1 MNQTGQSELHPEL
14 DSRPIYNIKAV
25 AEATGL
31 PAATLRAWERRYAA
45 LAPGRTQSGY
55 RLYSA
60 RDITMLH
67 WLKARIHE
75 GLNISQAIALLN
87 QQRNDGPPPVAV
99 ERRSEAWRGL
109 SGERDALLSTLLA
122 FDEVQADRVL
132 EEAFVVYGL
141 EVVTEHII
149 APAMVQV
156 GELWHRGG
164 ASIAA
169 EHFASNYLRRKL
181 DAIVNASPR
190 PESGRPIVL
199 GCAPEDWHELGL
211 LLIHLL
217 LRRRG
222 LNSLYLGQNV
232 PVEQF
237 VEEMERLHPAMVIIA
252 ANTTATVPGLIALAG
267 AVQSIR
273 APKPLFGYGGRIF
286 NTQPELR
293 ASVPGIFLG
302 ESARAAVEYA
312 VSLVTG
318 SPAVEYP
325 STVEPSVLAEIKVS

>member
-1 MNQTGQSELHPEL
+1 MNQTSESELRTEL
-14 DSRPIYNIKAV
+14 DSRPIYNIKAA

-31 PAATLRAWERRYAA
+31 PPATLRAWERRYAT
-45 LAPGRTQSGY
+45 LVPGRTQSGY

-60 RDITMLH
+60 RDIAMLR
-67 WLKARIHE
+67 WLKARVRE

-87 QQRNDGPPPVAV
+87 QQRNDVLPAAV
-99 ERRSEAWRGL
+99 EPRSEAWRGL
-109 SGERDALLSTLLA
+109 GGERDALLAKLLA
-122 FDEVQADRVL
+122 FDEVQADRIL

-141 EVVTEHII
+141 EAVTEHII

-164 ASIAA
+164 TSIVA

-181 DAIVNASPR
+181 DAMVNASPR

-199 GCAPEDWHELGL
+199 GCAPGDWHELGL
-211 LLIHLL
+211 LLIHLF

-232 PVEQF
+232 PVSQF
-237 VEEMERLHPAMVIIA
+237 VEEMQRLHPVMVIIA
-252 ANTTATVPGLIALAG
+252 ATTATSVPGLIDLAS
-267 AVQSIR
+267 AVQSMR

-293 ASVPGIFLG
+293 AGVPGIFLG
-302 ESARAAVEYA
+302 ESARGAVEYVVA
-312 VSLVTG
+312 LVTG
-318 SPAVEYP
+318 SPAVAFP
-325 STVEPSVLAEIKVS
+325 STVGAWALGD